1 MLNLKRYIFIM
12 AAIFSMAFASTAQD
26 SSSSS
31 VMRRGAGDRRAR
43 GEADKT
49 NGVTGR
55 MQNFFDEKETSD
67 ADLQWMKVIYRQIDL
82 TKDQNTP
89 LYFPDE
95 PIDGQDNLFRMIM
108 KLVASDEIPVY
119 EYLDGREVFTDQ
131 YRVKVRDMLDRFHIY
146 YTDAKGSSEKHPK
159 FDIDPSDVPANEV
172 LTYYVVERWE
182 FDRRQNK
189 MSTRIEAICPVL
201 HRAGDFGGEAVK
213 YPMFWIKF
221 SDLRPYLSTQNIFI
235 DDDNN
240 LASYTFDDY
249 FQLGLYDG
257 EIYKTR
263 NLRNKSMMQL
273 YPDPEEMKRAQDSI
287 QNRLENFD
295 KNIWVPSLDELAAMR
310 EAREKA
316 EAETAQA
323 TALAEAATGNEET
336 AVSETAPEVKPAGRS
351 ARAGRSRT
359 AGRSK
364 DNSSKPK
371 KVKENKPKKIKSSA
385 GAARSV
391 RNRKR

>member
-12 AAIFSMAFASTAQD
+12 AALFGVALATVAQD

-31 VMRRGAGDRRAR
+31 VMRRGSGDRRAR
-43 GEADKT
+43 GEADKA

-55 MQNFFDEKETSD
+55 MQNFFNEKESSD

-82 TKDQNTP
+82 TKDENTP

-95 PIDGQDNLFRMIM
+95 PVEGQDNLFRMIM
-108 KLVASDEIPVY
+108 KLVAADQIPVY
-119 EYLDGREVFTDQ
+119 EYLDGREIFTDQ
-131 YRVKVRDMLDRFHIY
+131 YRVKVRDMLDRFHVY
-146 YTDAKGSSEKHPK
+146 YTEAKGSSEKHPK
-159 FDIDPSDVPANEV
+159 FEIDPSDVPANEV
-172 LTYYVVERWE
+172 MSYYVVERWE

-189 MSTRIEAICPVL
+189 MTNRIEAICPVL

-273 YPDPEEMKRAQDSI
+273 YPDPEELKKAQDSI

-295 KNIWVPSLDELAAMR
+295 KNIWVPSLEEIAAMR

-316 EAETAQA
+316 EAEAEEA
-323 TALAEAATGNEET
+323 AALAEAAASGEEVAEAKT
-336 AVSETAPEVKPAGRS
+336 EAKPAGRS
-351 ARAGRSRT
+351 SRAGRAKS
-359 AGRSK
+359 AGRSSK
-364 DNSSKPK
+364 EKSSKPK
-371 KVKENKPKKIKSSA
+371 KVKEKKPKAAKSSA
-385 GAARSV
+385 GATRSV

>member
-12 AAIFSMAFASTAQD
+12 AALFGVALATVAQD

-31 VMRRGAGDRRAR
+31 VVRRGSGDRRAR
-43 GEADKT
+43 GEADKA

-55 MQNFFDEKETSD
+55 MQNFFNEKESSD

-82 TKDQNTP
+82 TKNENTP

-95 PIDGQDNLFRMIM
+95 PVEGQDNLFRMIM
-108 KLVASDEIPVY
+108 KLVAADQIPVY
-119 EYLDGREVFTDQ
+119 EYLDGREIFTDQ
-131 YRVKVRDMLDRFHIY
+131 YRVKVRDMLDRFHVY
-146 YTDAKGSSEKHPK
+146 YTEAKGSSEKHPK
-159 FDIDPSDVPANEV
+159 FEIDPSDVPANEV
-172 LTYYVVERWE
+172 MSYYVVERWE

-189 MSTRIEAICPVL
+189 MTNRIEAICPVL

-273 YPDPEEMKRAQDSI
+273 YPDPEELKKAQDSI

-295 KNIWVPSLDELAAMR
+295 KNIWVPSLEEIAAMR

-316 EAETAQA
+316 EAEAEEA
-323 TALAEAATGNEET
+323 AALAEAAANGEEVAEAKT
-336 AVSETAPEVKPAGRS
+336 EAKPAGRS
-351 ARAGRSRT
+351 SRAGRAKS
-359 AGRSK
+359 AGRSSK
-364 DNSSKPK
+364 EKSSKPK
-371 KVKENKPKKIKSSA
+371 KVKEKKPKAAKSSA
-385 GAARSV
+385 GATRSV